1 MGRKS
6 NENFENERKGA
17 ETKCRKD
24 QESLVTSKNTH
35 VLLCRVQ
42 IHGNYIIFK
51 ERGKGYFE
59 SDNNDL
65 VEISIRFK
73 NKGVEWSIEN
83 DAFRKISAQS

>member
-1 MGRKS
+1 M
-6 NENFENERKGA
+6 
-17 ETKCRKD
+17 CC
-24 QESLVTSKNTH
+24 H
-35 VLLCRVQ
+35 LLRRVQ

-73 NKGVEWSIEN
+73 NKGVEWSIEKN
-83 DAFRKISAQS
+83 ISGVLKTRHLK